1 MINAYQIQH
10 KISKDFFSTE
20 KGHDGLG
27 KRVIAQ
33 LRYSLKPV
41 SSVR

>member
-27 KRVIAQ
+27 KEWLHSFVI
-33 LRYSLKPV
+33 P
-41 SSVR
+41 